1 MGVPFLRFRIWFN
14 LAGKYT
20 PRFLGGPP
28 ESGIWIYVSG
38 CGIQDSVD
46 RLSTPS
52 TKRELS
58 ARDFLHLIQQI
69 YSGSVQHVACPFPRH
84 PASPHSSLRRANCA
98 IISFCGTSVQLCRVS
113 LSAI

>member
-69 YSGSVQHVACPFPRH
+69 YSGSVQHVACPFPFSPFVTLPRRT
-84 PASPHSSLRRANCA
+84 PHSVELIAQLSRFVEHLCNCVA
-98 IISFCGTSVQLCRVS
+98 SH
-113 LSAI
+113 